1 MLHITLQQLKDFQTC
16 ERLYDF
22 RHNEQMAET
31 IGGRQLLSTKFEST
45 LKSIVH
51 YFFYKKQAG
60 VTPSYA
66 SLLNRW
72 EKLWFPK
79 DSSPFDIIYEQHETL
94 YGNTASLTSKA
105 AAVLLELIENFGEQ
119 NIIPIGIDE
128 EFIVPITENVA
139 VEDKF
144 DLIYSKDKKIYVVKW
159 VFNHKL
165 KYESSYV
172 FDFAVMNVA
181 FVNKFHDKRSRTTFG
196 YFDLM
201 NQKSD
206 FTEFSIET
214 ADLDALK
221 YWCDSLYE
229 EEIFPS
235 RRGLTSYCKSC
246 PFDKPCSKWVAW
258 EKKEQINVKK

>member
-22 RHNEQMAET
+22 RHIEKMPET
-31 IGGRQLLSTKFEST
+31 IGGRQLLSLKFEST

-79 DSSPFDIIYEQHETL
+79 DSSSFDIIYEQHETL

-119 NIIPIGIDE
+119 DIIPIGIDE
-128 EFIVPITENVA
+128 EYIVPITQNVA
-139 VEDKF
+139 IKDKF
-144 DLIYSKDKKIYVVKW
+144 DLIYLKNKKIYVIKW
-159 VFNHKL
+159 VFNFKL
-165 KYESSYV
+165 KDKNSYV
-172 FDFAVMNVA
+172 FDFSVMNAA
-181 FVNKFHDKRSRTTFG
+181 FTNKFPDKKDKTIFG

-206 FTEFSIET
+206 FVQFTTEIE
-214 ADLDALK
+214 DLDALK

-229 EEIFPS
+229 EKIFPS

-246 PFDKPCSKWVAW
+246 PFDKPCLKWVAW
-258 EKKEQINVKK
+258 KKKEKINVKK